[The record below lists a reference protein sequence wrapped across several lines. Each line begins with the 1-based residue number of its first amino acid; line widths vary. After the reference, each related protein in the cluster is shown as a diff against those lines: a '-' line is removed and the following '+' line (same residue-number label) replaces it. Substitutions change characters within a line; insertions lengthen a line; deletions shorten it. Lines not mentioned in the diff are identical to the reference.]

1 MIDKVLQENLMR
13 IVIEEV
19 DIAIKEGNSPFAA
32 ILIDEKGNIIGKA
45 HNTAKT
51 GNNPVLHAEINLITE
66 MCKKLNT
73 RNLSEYCLISNA
85 WSCSMCMSASIKAK
99 IKNFIFGAPSEDDM
113 NPNITVFDIREKTK
127 GNINI
132 ITGVLEEECKQQIE
146 NARRL
151 KEVKVKEVSTQDELE
166 ICKKIRKSVFTDE
179 QGIDIKIDIDKY
191 DNFNN
196 DTVHFLIYLNGEAI
210 GTSRYIKLLNEK
222 VQLQR
227 LAIKKEFR
235 NKGYASQ
242 LIKFMEEYAKKR
254 GIDYL
259 ELHAQYYAKEF
270 YSKLGYLPIS
280 EKYIEKETG
289 IEHINMSKKLV

>member
-1 MIDKVLQENLMR
+1 MIDKVAQESLMR
-13 IVIEEV
+13 VVMKEV
-19 DIAIKEGNSPFAA
+19 DIAINEGNSPFAA

-127 GNINI
+127 GDINI

-210 GTSRYIKLLNEK
+210 GTSRYVKLSNEK

-254 GIDYL
+254 EIDYL

-280 EKYIEKETG
+280 EKYVEKETG
-289 IEHINMSKKLV
+289 IEHINMSKNLV